1 MRRVSRNALK
11 PAPNSPVNWRNPLT
25 RGLVFGS
32 FINDGAGNPRDLV
45 YPYSNGTING
55 SVPWSPTSVGL
66 GLSHNASDSNYLD
79 FGNPSKLQFTDTSSF
94 SIYVIAT
101 VGGSAGSFRDLF
113 RNDPG
118 GSPRTLCFFRLTD
131 TDVLSFSFGDT
142 AGTRGTLTGSTAVN
156 VSIPRVRHFVGVRD
170 VPNDTIQLYIDG
182 NQEATGA
189 DASTGTWTVNA
200 STWMTK
206 FSSGGEPY
214 DGKICG
220 VLVWNRPLSAA
231 EAQSLYL
238 DPWQV
243 LVRGVA
249 PRSPAEVV
257 VSPDTSTSMA
267 AIGAMTLTTSAATHA
282 ASMDG
287 AADFGPF
294 ASYTAPQVAPGL
306 IVIITNPGS
315 GYTAVPTVT
324 FSGVTGATG
333 VAVLGSGDTAGQIIA
348 VVVTC
353 KGTSPTP
360 PVTVSI
366 AAPSPGPGT
375 TAIAVVVPTNPSSQ
389 EKSRLIPFVVRADGY
404 GNVCIETNFTELTPP
419 PGFGSLMAPPIPQ
432 PLLQT
437 SDQSIIG
444 GGSDRDEERSA
455 PLYPD
460 IFEMPRLGEILSDP
474 PFNPREQTET
484 SRDSSGESPLASPV
498 SAPLTQAPLPPPEH
512 DISTLL
518 ISRPWAVWVDQVHRF
533 MRFLQ
538 NPQADGAFDVLC
550 PSVDETDIE
559 WWAEGLLASSVTDP
573 ATVTVDFT
581 GESRFPM
588 TASIVAGG
596 VSYATPPTVSIA
608 GANGTGFGATATAAV
623 RGGAV
628 TAITITASGYGYME
642 PLSFTLTGGGGTGAL
657 VAGKVGRQFNVGD
670 FILWNDS
677 TQIGGIRSYEI
688 DLITAIA
695 PIDATSATFTL
706 QRRANGAPAGQA
718 QFASLMRSHGSSQI
732 YRLVN
737 KVFPITPATSPQIYK
752 FLWPDMTVLAAKGT
766 IVGFDATILNLSQ
779 SAYLANGST
788 TATVQYAP
796 PAPGLRTLNGAAYTN
811 IGILG
816 TLEVGATAIAR
827 ISVQDWESIRSV
839 YGKVRVA
846 PGGAVTFQGDADA
859 CVVVY
864 VCYIT
869 PDAVGAQSV
878 GLIDTLIIK
887 DGEYLSYAVTNE
899 PDGRMMPYHAYFPLS
914 GTRLDWPPT
923 ILPLI
928 EDALDVDGNLVTTGT
943 IDPTQTVTFKPDGEI
958 DIIVMQV
965 GSDVGG
971 DDLIVTVQS

>member
-11 PAPNSPVNWRNPLT
+11 PEPNSPINWRNPLT

-32 FINDGAGNPRDLV
+32 FINDGAGNPTDLV
-45 YPYSNGTING
+45 YPKANGTISG
-55 SVPWSPTSVGL
+55 SAPWTQRALGT
-66 GLSHNASDSNYLD
+66 GLSLSGSDSNFID
-79 FGNPSKLQFTDTSSF
+79 FGNPAKLQFTETSSF

-101 VGGSAGSFRDLF
+101 VGGGAGALRDMF

-118 GSPRTLCFFRLTD
+118 GTSRTLCLFRLNASNFLD
-131 TDVLSFSFGDT
+131 FAFGDN
-142 AGTRGTLTGSTAVN
+142 AGGNVRGSLTGSTTAVG

-170 VPNDTIQLYIDG
+170 VTADTIQLYIDG
-182 NQEATGA
+182 LREATGA
-189 DASTGTWTVNA
+189 DASTGTWTINA

-206 FSSGGEPY
+206 FVSGGEPY
-214 DGKICG
+214 NGVICAIMIF
-220 VLVWNRPLSAA
+220 NRALGA
-231 EAQSLYL
+231 EEVQSLYL
-238 DPWQV
+238 NPWQV

-249 PRSPAEVV
+249 TQSPSDVV

-267 AIGAMTLTTSAATHA
+267 ATGSMAVTIAAATNA

-287 AADFGPF
+287 NADFGAF
-294 ASYTAPQVAPGL
+294 ASYTVSQVAPGL
-306 IVIITNPGS
+306 IVIITDPGS
-315 GYTAVPTVT
+315 GYTTVPTVSFT
-324 FSGVTGATG
+324 GVTGATG

-348 VVVTC
+348 VVITC
-353 KGTSPTP
+353 IGSSLAA
-360 PVTVSI
+360 PVTVTI
-366 AAPSPGPGT
+366 GAPSPGPGD
-375 TAIAVVVPTNPSSQ
+375 TATAVVVPTNPSSQ

-404 GNVCIETNFTELTPP
+404 GNVCIETNFSELTPP

-444 GGSDRDEERSA
+444 GGSDG
-455 PLYPD
+455 PD
-460 IFEMPRLGEILSDP
+460 IFGMPQFSITSNDPATPAVDVPQLPAPAVQPQPPLNQPLSP
-474 PFNPREQTET
+474 T
-484 SRDSSGESPLASPV
+484 LAE
-498 SAPLTQAPLPPPEH
+498 APQPPPEQNL
-512 DISTLL
+512 STLL

-559 WWAEGLLASSVTDP
+559 WWAEGVLASSVTDP
-573 ATVTVDFT
+573 ASITVTFT

-596 VSYATPPTVSIA
+596 VSYATAPTVSIA

-706 QRRANGAPAGQA
+706 QRRANGAPTGQA
-718 QFASLMRSHGSSQI
+718 QFASLMRSHASCQI

-766 IVGFDATILNLSQ
+766 IVGFNATILNLSQ
-779 SAYLANGST
+779 SAYLADGST
-788 TATVQYAP
+788 NATVQYTP

-846 PGGAVTFQGDADA
+846 PEGAVTFQGDADA
-859 CVVVY
+859 CIVVY

-869 PDAVGAQSV
+869 PGAVGAQSV

-887 DGEYLSYAVTNE
+887 DGEYFSYAVTNE

-923 ILPLI
+923 VLPLI

-965 GSDVGG
+965 GSDVAG
-971 DDLIVTVQS
+971 DDLIVTVQN